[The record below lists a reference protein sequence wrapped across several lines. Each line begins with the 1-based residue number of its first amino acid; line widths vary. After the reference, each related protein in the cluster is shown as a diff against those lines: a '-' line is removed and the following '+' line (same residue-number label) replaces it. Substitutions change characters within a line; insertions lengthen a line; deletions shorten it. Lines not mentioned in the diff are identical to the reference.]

1 MIITILVGNL
11 GNTFPRR
18 CNDPSKRHWW
28 REQRTRIENE
38 NPESGG
44 KKETGGSTWR
54 GDPTRSG
61 DSSLSRY
68 AKLDGSVTPPVVPW
82 SCCRID
88 VKGPCFHDPLQ
99 LPNPEQNSSYE
110 SLNPRGCLAPMR
122 IMLNGTLHSAA
133 VMIAFL
139 FVLQV
144 HRLYLVDRD

>member
-1 MIITILVGNL
+1 MIITILVGKRRIL
-11 GNTFPRR
+11 ETRFQGGVTIPR
-18 CNDPSKRHWW
+18 NDTGAKDRD
-28 REQRTRIENE
+28 REW
-38 NPESGG
+38 ESGIRW
-44 KKETGGSTWR
+44 KEGDGDGTWR

>member
-1 MIITILVGNL
+1 MIITILVGKRRIL
-11 GNTFPRR
+11 ETRFQGGVTIPR
-18 CNDPSKRHWW
+18 NDTGG
-28 REQRTRIENE
+28 ETGIENE

-44 KKETGGSTWR
+44 KKETGGGTWR